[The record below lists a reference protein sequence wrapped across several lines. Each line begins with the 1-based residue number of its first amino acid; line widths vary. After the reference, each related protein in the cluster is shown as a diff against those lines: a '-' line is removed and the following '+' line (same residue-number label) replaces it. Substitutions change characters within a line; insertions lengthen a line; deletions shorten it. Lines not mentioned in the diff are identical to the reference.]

1 MARRRRRRFHFEEL
15 EELLERP
22 DPTAEAAH
30 AEAEKTAPDGEKAGL
45 DTPQSRVL
53 ELQKTAGN
61 RAVGAVL
68 DRVAA
73 AVPRWPKQKQLILD
87 GLVLPLEAF
96 TGGLPGPAGT
106 PGGGTAK
113 PRADE
118 FTGPGELDVTLPVGE
133 WSPELFNRYNRGDAV
148 FKTVELVIPTKDGK
162 GIRIILTGVVIVEL
176 ASSGGGAHP
185 LERLTL
191 TFQARTFTQNPPPS

>member
-1 MARRRRRRFHFEEL
+1 MARRRRRKFHFEEL
-15 EELLERP
+15 EELLQRP

-30 AEAEKTAPDGEKAGL
+30 AEAEKTSPEGEKAAA

-73 AVPRWPKQKQLILD
+73 ADPRWPKQKQLILD
-87 GLVLPLEAF
+87 GLTLPLESF
-96 TGGLPGPAGT
+96 MGGMTSPTASPGSGT
-106 PGGGTAK
+106 SK

-118 FTGPGELDVTLPVGE
+118 FTGPGELKVTIPVGE

-148 FKTVELVIPTKDGK
+148 FNTVEIVVPTKDGK
-162 GIRIILTGVVIVEL
+162 GIRIVLTDVEIVEL

-185 LERLTL
+185 LEQLTL
-191 TFQARTFTQNPPPS
+191 EFSKRTFTQNPPPG